1 MNMIV
6 SLMASGA
13 KKRFPRKEYREIRKE
28 ANALFQ
34 KLTEENGDLPKAMKQ
49 HTGTNIF
56 PAIAVYKTLLAHGMT
71 AEAVRV
77 GIKQTDV
84 GCIDD
89 FFFIGHMGNSV

>member
-34 KLTEENGDLPKAMKQ
+34 KLTEENRDLPKAMKRDQ
-49 HTGTNIF
+49 HLPGNR
-56 PAIAVYKTLLAHGMT
+56 
-71 AEAVRV
+71 RV
-77 GIKQTDV
+77 
-84 GCIDD
+84 
-89 FFFIGHMGNSV
+89 